1 MICPLKIKKAKI
13 LIKVSKNLCYQNHY
27 HGKYHSENFILS
39 HYNRSLYA
47 RHDGAN
53 IKIYIITLSKDTYT
67 LISRVMSLGY
77 EGGRY
82 VLTQLGWNF

>member
-1 MICPLKIKKAKI
+1 MLSKPLSRQI
-13 LIKVSKNLCYQNHY
+13 
-27 HGKYHSENFILS
+27 
-39 HYNRSLYA
+39 SLREFHIISLQQYA

-77 EGGRY
+77 DGGRY

>member
-13 LIKVSKNLCYQNHY
+13 LIKVPKNLFCYQYHY
-27 HGKYHSENFILS
+27 HSKYHSENFILS

-53 IKIYIITLSKDTYT
+53 IKIITLSKDTNT
-67 LISRVMSLGY
+67 LILRVMSLGY

>member
-13 LIKVSKNLCYQNHY
+13 LIKVPKNLFVI
-27 HGKYHSENFILS
+27 KTTIT
-39 HYNRSLYA
+39 
-47 RHDGAN
+47 AN
-53 IKIYIITLSKDTYT
+53 ITQRISYYLITADHCTQDTMVQTLRYIITLSKDTYT